1 MNESGGGGL
10 SALMGSNQTKREECG
25 EIQRCTEQSPEVKT
39 CFQPGPGTPAISFA
53 GFFLSRALF
62 VLVPMQT

>member
-10 SALMGSNQTKREECG
+10 SAFIGSNQAKRKECG

-39 CFQPGPGTPAISFA
+39 RFQPGPGTPAISFA

-62 VLVPMQT
+62 VLFPTQT